1 MKVRH
6 LFSMLLICL
15 TVASVALAGGHESA
29 APSEAAPATAPS
41 ETTPATAAS
50 ETAPS
55 GQAVFEASCANCH
68 DSFMGGLFTGAPAIG
83 DADDW
88 VALTPKGVDGLTGT
102 TIAGIGKMDARGG
115 CVTCTD
121 EEIRAAVAYMLEQNQ

>member
-15 TVASVALAGGHESA
+15 TVASVAMAGGHESA
-29 APSEAAPATAPS
+29 APSEAAPATA
-41 ETTPATAAS
+41 AS
-50 ETAPS
+50 ETAAS
-55 GQAVFEASCANCH
+55 GQAVFETSCANCH
-68 DSFMGGLFTGAPAIG
+68 DSFMGGLFTGAPALG

-115 CVTCTD
+115 CAACTD
-121 EEIRAAVAYMLEQNQ
+121 AEIRAAVAYMLEQNQ